1 MKIKGEE
8 KPDILLYGLEAP
20 AGGVLLVQAELGGG
34 HDVAAE
40 GG

>member
-1 MKIKGEE
+1 MKK
-8 KPDILLYGLEAP
+8 KNPPDILLYGLEAP

-34 HDVAAE
+34 DDVAAE